1 MEQDSTGQDKEL
13 TMKQVCKKVFRNI
26 SFLLTILFLLVSL
39 TANIGEGQQRKMPRG
54 YNPKINL
61 GEFPPDF
68 ELPRLVIETDANG
81 KSKGVISETD
91 TVKLSSFR
99 GKRPVC
105 MIMSSYT

>member
-1 MEQDSTGQDKEL
+1 MEQDSTDKDKVL
-13 TMKQVCKKVFRNI
+13 TMKNIGRKVFRNI
-26 SFLLTILFLLVSL
+26 SLLLTIVFLLVTL
-39 TANIGEGQQRKMPRG
+39 TAKIGEGQQRGMPRG
-54 YNPKINL
+54 YNPRINL

-81 KSKGVISETD
+81 KSKGVISKTD

-99 GKRPVC
+99 GKKPVC

>member
-1 MEQDSTGQDKEL
+1 
-13 TMKQVCKKVFRNI
+13 MKLVCRKLFRNI
-26 SFLLTILFLLVSL
+26 PFWLTIVFLLVSL
-39 TANIGEGQQRKMPRG
+39 IANISEGQQRRMPRG

-68 ELPRLVIETDANG
+68 ELPRLVIETDETG
-81 KSKGVISETD
+81 KSQGVISETD
-91 TVKLSSFR
+91 KVKLSSFR

>member
-1 MEQDSTGQDKEL
+1 MCRKIY
-13 TMKQVCKKVFRNI
+13 RNI
-26 SFLLTILFLLVSL
+26 PFWMTIIFLLLSL
-39 TANIGEGQQRKMPRG
+39 IANISEGQQRRMPRG
-54 YNPKINL
+54 YNPKISL

-81 KSKGVISETD
+81 KSQGVISETD

-99 GKRPVC
+99 GKKPVC

>member
-1 MEQDSTGQDKEL
+1 
-13 TMKQVCKKVFRNI
+13 MKRICRTIYRNI
-26 SFLLTILFLLVSL
+26 PFWLTIVFLLVSL
-39 TANIGEGQQRKMPRG
+39 IANISEGQQRRMPRG

-68 ELPRLVIETDANG
+68 ELPRLVIETDATG
-81 KSKGVISETD
+81 KSQGVISETD

>member
-1 MEQDSTGQDKEL
+1 VQK
-13 TMKQVCKKVFRNI
+13 
-26 SFLLTILFLLVSL
+26 SFSKHSLLVDNCIS
-39 TANIGEGQQRKMPRG
+39 ADISNSK

-68 ELPRLVIETDANG
+68 ELPRLVIETDATG
-81 KSKGVISETD
+81 KSQGVISETD

-99 GKRPVC
+99 GKKPVC

>member
-1 MEQDSTGQDKEL
+1 
-13 TMKQVCKKVFRNI
+13 MKRVCRKLFRNI
-26 SFLLTILFLLVSL
+26 PFWLTIVFLLVSL
-39 TANIGEGQQRKMPRG
+39 IANISEARQRKMPRG

-68 ELPRLVIETDANG
+68 ELPRLVIETDVNG
-81 KSKGVISETD
+81 KSQGIISETD

>member
-1 MEQDSTGQDKEL
+1 
-13 TMKQVCKKVFRNI
+13 MKQVCRKVFQHI
-26 SFLLTILFLLVSL
+26 SFLLTIVFLLVSL
-39 TANIGEGQQRKMPRG
+39 TATIGEGQQRGMPRG

-68 ELPRLVIETDANG
+68 ELPMLVIETDAKG

-99 GKRPVC
+99 GKKPVC

>member
-1 MEQDSTGQDKEL
+1 
-13 TMKQVCKKVFRNI
+13 MKQMCRKVFRNI
-26 SFLLTILFLLVSL
+26 PFWLTIVFLLVSL
-39 TANIGEGQQRKMPRG
+39 ITNISEGQQRRMPRG

-68 ELPRLVIETDANG
+68 ELPRLVIETDATG
-81 KSKGVISETD
+81 KSQGVISETD
-91 TVKLSSFR
+91 KVKLSSFR